1 MQYINPR
8 MLRENF
14 ERIRRSNYFVDKTGI
29 INEVLKYIGV
39 QERYLCLTRPR
50 RFGKTTNVQTTACF
64 LAKGLETEQLF
75 EGLEVTKNEEAMKHF
90 AAHDV
95 IYIDFSKLPQ
105 NCAGYE
111 NYITTITNG
120 IISELRELF
129 PDASIDSNEE
139 DVFAAL
145 NAAYNKLGAR
155 FCFIMDEWDS
165 MFSND
170 RLKDG
175 AKDFLMF
182 LKQLLKDSPYVEL
195 AYMTGVMPIA
205 KYTSGSELNMFRE
218 FNFTN
223 GFMFSRYFGFTE
235 EEVKQLCKLHE
246 QICEKEGFEPEV
258 TYEELQYW
266 YDGYIAKGN
275 KHIFN
280 PRSVVSALDTDE
292 LGSYWTESG
301 PHEEIFHYVK
311 HNIAGVRDDIVR
323 LTAGQEVRVDA
334 DSYAACD
341 MSLETREDI
350 LSAMLVYGML
360 TYYKGCVLVPNH
372 ELMLK
377 FERVLKKKELGYV
390 YEFSKR
396 SERLLYATLA
406 GEADTVVQII
416 QEAHNQEVPLIRYR
430 NEAALAAFINLMY
443 LQARDEYEVL
453 QELHGGI
460 GYADIAFIPINR
472 ENTSLTP
479 FVVEL
484 KMAGKNESVQDAL
497 TSAMQQIKSRNYT
510 AMFNDALTAKQK
522 FANSPLAV
530 AIAWDA
536 ENKQH
541 ECAIEEL

>member
-8 MLRENF
+8 MLKENF
-14 ERIRRSNYFVDKTGI
+14 ERVRRSNYFVDKTGI

-64 LAKGLETEQLF
+64 LARGLEAEGLF
-75 EGLEVTKNEEAMKHF
+75 EGLEVTKNKEAMKHF

-95 IYIDFSKLPQ
+95 IYIDFSELPDGC
-105 NCAGYE
+105 NGYDD
-111 NYITTITNG
+111 YKAAITNG
-120 IISELRELF
+120 IANDLRELF
-129 PDASIDSNEE
+129 PQANINETAGPFE
-139 DVFAAL
+139 AL
-145 NAAYNKLGAR
+145 KTVYNKLGAR

-165 MFSND
+165 MFYND

-175 AKDFLMF
+175 ADDFLMF
-182 LKQLLKDSPYVEL
+182 LKQLLKDKPYVEL

-205 KYTSGSELNMFRE
+205 KYTSGSELNMFVE
-218 FNFTN
+218 YSAANSKMFNDF
-223 GFMFSRYFGFTE
+223 FGFSE
-235 EEVKQLCKLHE
+235 AEVQMLCKRHE
-246 QICEKEGFEPEV
+246 QLLAKEGIDKPEV
-258 TYEELQYW
+258 TFEGLKYW
-266 YDGYIAKGN
+266 YDGYITKTG
-275 KHIFN
+275 KHMFN
-280 PRSVVSALDTDE
+280 PRSVVLSLMSDE

-341 MSLETREDI
+341 MSLKTREDI

-390 YEFSKR
+390 YEFSRR
-396 SERLLYATLA
+396 SEHLLYATLA
-406 GEADTVVQII
+406 GEAETVAQVI

-443 LQARDEYEVL
+443 LQARDAYEVL
-453 QELHGGI
+453 QELHGGT
-460 GYADIAFIPINR
+460 GFADIAFIPINR
-472 ENTSLTP
+472 ENPSLTP

-522 FANSPLAV
+522 FVNSPLAV

-541 ECAIEEL
+541 ECAFEGL

>member
-8 MLRENF
+8 MLKEEF
-14 ERIRRSNYFVDKTGI
+14 EQLRNETYFVDKTGI
-29 INEVLKYIGV
+29 ILEVLKFMSKKN
-39 QERYLCLTRPR
+39 RYFCLTRPR

-64 LAKGLETEQLF
+64 LARGLEAKQLF
-75 EGLEVTKNEEAMKHF
+75 EGLEVTKNEQAMKHF

-95 IYIDFSKLPQ
+95 IYIDFSKLPD
-105 NCAGYE
+105 NCNCYE
-111 NYITTITNG
+111 DYKNSITSG
-120 IISELRELF
+120 IANELRELF
-129 PDASIDSNEE
+129 PQANISENAGLFE
-139 DVFAAL
+139 AL
-145 NAAYNKLGAR
+145 GTAYNKLGAR

-205 KYTSGSELNMFRE
+205 KYTSGSELNMFVE
-218 FNFTN
+218 YSAANSKMFNDF
-223 GFMFSRYFGFTE
+223 FGFSE
-235 EEVKQLCKLHE
+235 AEVQMLCKRHE
-246 QICEKEGFEPEV
+246 QLLAKDGIDESEV
-258 TYEELQYW
+258 TFDGLKYW
-266 YDGYIAKGN
+266 YDGYITKTG
-275 KHIFN
+275 KHMFN

-406 GEADTVVQII
+406 GEAETVAEII

-472 ENTSLTP
+472 ENPSLTP

-510 AMFNDALTAKQK
+510 AIFNDALTGTQK
-522 FANSPLAV
+522 FVNSPLAV

-541 ECAIEEL
+541 ECAIEGL